1 MQSEGYLMKSIMA
14 CAAAAFL
21 ALGAASADAAL
32 IAGSDGPFTINQNGS
47 QGYGVSLP
55 DGAAGD
61 AFTADFL
68 FSTTGGPNGG
78 STAIECY
85 VGCANI
91 DFDTIQLFARNGA
104 NQPVGASLADG
115 LVQVVAGTIDIGSL
129 AFANLVP
136 GSYLV
141 RTAGTFLASGNA
153 SIGGTVTVTP
163 IPAAVL
169 LFGSA
174 LAGLGAV
181 HARRRQAGEG
191 APAAV

>member
-1 MQSEGYLMKSIMA
+1 MKSFMA

-32 IAGSDGPFTINQNGS
+32 IAGSDGPHLVDQNVADS
-47 QGYGVSLP
+47 YGVNLTGGSV
-55 DGAAGD
+55 GD
-61 AFTADFL
+61 TFTADFL
-68 FSTTGGPNGG
+68 FNTTGGPTGG

-85 VGCANI
+85 TGCANLSFASI
-91 DFDTIQLFARNGA
+91 ELFARNGA
-104 NQPVGASLADG
+104 NQPVGAALASG
-115 LVQVVAGTIDIGSL
+115 IVQVVAGTIDIGAL

-163 IPAAVL
+163 IPGAVL

-174 LAGLGAV
+174 LAGLGAMR
-181 HARRRQAGEG
+181 ARRRRVGEG
-191 APAAV
+191 AAAAV